1 MMGKIWYWGEP
12 ITAEALV
19 EHIDM
24 LPTLTPSELKDEL
37 KQRGQ
42 PVSGTKLNLQTRLL
56 IFDISNMKYPE
67 IMPQK
72 VRERFVKRA
81 KETGPESNEYTA
93 KILIPKL
100 RELLVT
106 LSNSMLVLN
115 WTSFPEVLLD
125 E

>member
-1 MMGKIWYWGEP
+1 MTKVWYWGES
-12 ITAEALV
+12 ITAAALV

-72 VRERFVKRA
+72 FRQNFTEDPTRLGEDYAADV
-81 KETGPESNEYTA
+81 
-93 KILIPKL
+93 LIPQL
-100 RELLVT
+100 RQLVVT

>member
-72 VRERFVKRA
+72 FRQNFTEDPTRLGEDYAADV
-81 KETGPESNEYTA
+81 
-93 KILIPKL
+93 LIPQL
-100 RELLVT
+100 RQLLVT

>member
-1 MMGKIWYWGEP
+1 MMTKVWYWGES
-12 ITAEALV
+12 ITADALV

-24 LPTLTPSELKDEL
+24 LPTLTVTQLNDEL

-42 PVSGTKLNLQTRLL
+42 PVGGSRLNLQTRLL
-56 IFDISNMKYPE
+56 VSDIRNMKYPE

-72 VRERFVKRA
+72 FREMFVDKSFRLGEDYA
-81 KETGPESNEYTA
+81 A
-93 KILIPKL
+93 DVLIPQL
-100 RELLVT
+100 RQLLVT

>member
-24 LPTLTPSELKDEL
+24 LPTLTPAELKDEL

-42 PVSGTKLNLQTRLL
+42 PVSGSKLNLQTRLL
-56 IFDISNMKYPE
+56 MSDIRNMKYPE

-72 VRERFVKRA
+72 FREMFVHSHLDKGEDYA
-81 KETGPESNEYTA
+81 A
-93 KILIPKL
+93 DVLIPQL
-100 RELLVT
+100 RQLLVT

>member
-12 ITAEALV
+12 ITAAALV

-56 IFDISNMKYPE
+56 VSDIRDMKYHE

-72 VRERFVKRA
+72 FRQMFVN
-81 KETGPESNEYTA
+81 ESADFGEDYA
-93 KILIPKL
+93 ADVLIPQL
-100 RELLVT
+100 RQLLVT

-115 WTSFPEVLLD
+115 WTTFPEVLLD

>member
-1 MMGKIWYWGEP
+1 MMGEIWYWGEP
-12 ITAEALV
+12 ITAAALV

-24 LPTLTPSELKDEL
+24 LPTLTPAELKDEL

-42 PVSGTKLNLQTRLL
+42 PVSGRKLNLQTRLL
-56 IFDISNMKYPE
+56 MSDIRNMKYPE

-72 VRERFVKRA
+72 FREMFVDKSFRLGEDYA
-81 KETGPESNEYTA
+81 A
-93 KILIPKL
+93 DVLIPQL
-100 RELLVT
+100 RQLLVT

>member
-1 MMGKIWYWGEP
+1 MTKVWYWGES
-12 ITAEALV
+12 ITAAALV

-56 IFDISNMKYPE
+56 VSDIRDMKYHE

-72 VRERFVKRA
+72 FRQMFVN
-81 KETGPESNEYTA
+81 ESADFGEDYA
-93 KILIPKL
+93 ADVLIPQL
-100 RELLVT
+100 RQLLVT

-115 WTSFPEVLLD
+115 WTTFPEVLLD

>member
-42 PVSGTKLNLQTRLL
+42 PVSGSKLNLQTRLL

-72 VRERFVKRA
+72 FRQNFTEDPFRLGEDYAADV
-81 KETGPESNEYTA
+81 
-93 KILIPKL
+93 LIPQL
-100 RELLVT
+100 RQLLVT

>member
-42 PVSGTKLNLQTRLL
+42 PVSGSKLNLQTRLL
-56 IFDISNMKYPE
+56 MSDIRNMKYPE

-72 VRERFVKRA
+72 FREMFVDKSFRLGEDYA
-81 KETGPESNEYTA
+81 A
-93 KILIPKL
+93 DVLIPQL
-100 RELLVT
+100 RQLLVT

>member
-1 MMGKIWYWGEP
+1 MMTKVWYWGES
-12 ITAEALV
+12 ITAAALV

-37 KQRGQ
+37 TQRGQ
-42 PVSGTKLNLQTRLL
+42 PVSGSKLNLQTRLL
-56 IFDISNMKYPE
+56 VFDIKNMDYPE

-72 VRERFVKRA
+72 FREMFVDKSFRLGEDYA
-81 KETGPESNEYTA
+81 A
-93 KILIPKL
+93 DVLIPQL
-100 RELLVT
+100 LQLLVT
-106 LSNSMLVLN
+106 LARIDPLVLN